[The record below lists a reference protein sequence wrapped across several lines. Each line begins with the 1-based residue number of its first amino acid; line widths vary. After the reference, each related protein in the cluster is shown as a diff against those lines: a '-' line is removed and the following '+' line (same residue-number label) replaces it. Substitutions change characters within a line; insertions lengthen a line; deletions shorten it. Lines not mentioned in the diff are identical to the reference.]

1 MTRTG
6 LADSLSHDFS
16 EATEYSAA
24 VDFYQGPAPANQ
36 CLKKKYTIF
45 DLFAKN
51 IAKPKLMVMQLSGS
65 NSYLW
70 DPQKM
75 EDLFRFFVFAYAI
88 ELVEGNGQT
97 KSLTRW
103 KSKNAQDSKRK
114 IYSDEQKLR

>member
-1 MTRTG
+1 
-6 LADSLSHDFS
+6 
-16 EATEYSAA
+16 
-24 VDFYQGPAPANQ
+24 
-36 CLKKKYTIF
+36 
-45 DLFAKN
+45 
-51 IAKPKLMVMQLSGS
+51 MVMQLSGS

-88 ELVEGNGQT
+88 ELAEGNGQT

-103 KSKNAQDSKRK
+103 KCKNAQDSKRK

>member
-36 CLKKKYTIF
+36 YLKKKKYTIF

-65 NSYLW
+65 NSYL
-70 DPQKM
+70 
-75 EDLFRFFVFAYAI
+75 
-88 ELVEGNGQT
+88 
-97 KSLTRW
+97 
-103 KSKNAQDSKRK
+103 
-114 IYSDEQKLR
+114 